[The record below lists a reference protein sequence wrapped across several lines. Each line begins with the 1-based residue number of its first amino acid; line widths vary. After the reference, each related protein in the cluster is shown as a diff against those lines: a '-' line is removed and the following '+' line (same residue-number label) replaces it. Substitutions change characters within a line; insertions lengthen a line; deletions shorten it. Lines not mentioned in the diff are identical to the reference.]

1 MIEDENNEQQR
12 RISSPETLLERINK
26 LRLNSNVTMESE
38 SIDLSA
44 SRLKILEKMQRS
56 NDSLAQM
63 IERKEKFVK
72 NK

>member
-1 MIEDENNEQQR
+1 MIEDENNEQR

-26 LRLNSNVTMESE
+26 LRVNRNEPLESE

-56 NDSLAQM
+56 NDSLAEM
-63 IERKEKFVK
+63 AERKEKFVK
-72 NK
+72 K